1 MFVPPKKNH
10 TLGIDPKKAQT
21 QPTSKASASSTV
33 VNEEKEDSKW
43 NILDSCCFAPYK
55 VLFAP
60 ATMVV
65 KAVANKVK

>member
-1 MFVPPKKNH
+1 MFVPPPKKNNNA
-10 TLGIDPKKAQT
+10 K
-21 QPTSKASASSTV
+21 PTSKETVESTAAA
-33 VNEEKEDSKW
+33 EEKEDSKW
-43 NILDSCCFAPYK
+43 NIIDTCCLPYK

>member
-1 MFVPPKKNH
+1 MFTPPKKNPVVAAA
-10 TLGIDPKKAQT
+10 PKKT
-21 QPTSKASASSTV
+21 QASSKNTSKVSE
-33 VNEEKEDSKW
+33 EEKEDSKW

>member
-1 MFVPPKKNH
+1 MFIPPKKKTN
-10 TLGIDPKKAQT
+10 TTEAAQSESKN
-21 QPTSKASASSTV
+21 TSKVS
-33 VNEEKEDSKW
+33 EEDKEDSKW